1 MEYRMRVFLRL
12 IVVVTAAIWS
22 HVALAQ
28 SPTLRIG
35 YQTGDINVQL
45 MWVTG
50 TGQFEKAR
58 LDVKLVPFPAGPAML
73 PALAAQEIDIAWMG
87 EFPVV
92 TGYAN
97 GMSIEI
103 LMLERLN
110 TTNVRL
116 VASQASGINTLADLK
131 GKKIAV
137 SIGSTSH
144 HQVVKALAQAKL
156 KQQDVTLVNL
166 QPGNM
171 PAAFVA
177 GQVDAAHTWEPN
189 IGIIEK
195 LGGKVLATT
204 ASLGD
209 ITGGVWVGRS
219 EFVKANPAVIQK
231 FLQVWDVAWTAHTSD
246 PTAVRAFEAKRVNQS
261 AEEFDGL
268 IKRMSAEH
276 PAFRDQLTA
285 DYLGA
290 PGQALKSK
298 FMDHLKDIGDFL
310 IEQKRINAL
319 PQDWSKIINTQP
331 LQAYLAAK
339 KS

>member
-1 MEYRMRVFLRL
+1 MRTLLRL
-12 IVVVTAAIWS
+12 MVVAAAVIWS
-22 HVALAQ
+22 YVAMAQ

-45 MWVTG
+45 MWLVG
-50 TGQFEKAR
+50 TGQFEKVG

-73 PALAAQEIDIAWMG
+73 PAFAAQEIDIAWMG

-116 VASQASGINTLADLK
+116 VASQAAGINTLADLK
-131 GKKIAV
+131 GKKIGV

-144 HQVVKALAQAKL
+144 HQVMKALTQAKL
-156 KQQDVTLVNL
+156 KQEDVTLVNL
-166 QPGNM
+166 APGNM

-177 GQVDAAHTWEPN
+177 GQIDAAHTWEPN
-189 IGIIEK
+189 IGAIEK
-195 LGGKVLATT
+195 SGGKVLATT

-209 ITGGVWVGRS
+209 VTGGVWAARPD
-219 EFVKANPAVIQK
+219 FVRANPALIQK
-231 FLQVWDVAWTAHTSD
+231 FLQVWDMALTAHKSD
-246 PTAVRAFEAKRVNQS
+246 PTTVRAFEAKRVNQS
-261 AEEFDGL
+261 AEEFDAL

-276 PAFRDQLTA
+276 PAFKDQLTA
-285 DYLGA
+285 DYLGT
-290 PGQALKSK
+290 PGQELKSK
-298 FMDHLKDIGDFL
+298 WMDHLKDIGDFL

-319 PQDWSKIINTQP
+319 PQDWSKIVNTQP
-331 LQAYLAAK
+331 MQAYLAAK

>member
-1 MEYRMRVFLRL
+1 MKVFLRL
-12 IVVVTAAIWS
+12 VLVVAAAVWS

-28 SPTLRIG
+28 SSTLRIG

-45 MWVTG
+45 MWAAG
-50 TGQFEKAR
+50 TGQFEKAK
-58 LDVKLVPFPAGPAML
+58 LDVKMVPFPAGPAML
-73 PALAAQEIDIAWMG
+73 PALAAEEIDIAWMG

-97 GMSIEI
+97 GMPIEI
-103 LMLERLN
+103 FMIERLN

-116 VASQASGINTLADLK
+116 VASHASGIDTLAGLK

-144 HQVVKALAQAKL
+144 HQAVKALVQAKL
-156 KQQDVTLVNL
+156 KQEDVTLVNL
-166 QPGNM
+166 APGSM
-171 PAAFVA
+171 PAAFAA
-177 GQVDAAHTWEPN
+177 GQVDAAYTWEPN

-195 LGGKVLATT
+195 MGGKVLATT

-219 EFVKANPAVIQK
+219 EFVKANPAVMQK
-231 FLQVWDVAWTAHTSD
+231 FLQVWDVAWTAHNSD
-246 PTAVRAFEAKRVNQS
+246 PAVVRAFEAKRVNQS

-276 PAFRDQLTA
+276 PSFKDQLTA

-290 PGQALKSK
+290 PGQELQSK
-298 FMDHLKDIGDFL
+298 FMVHLKDIGSFL
-310 IEQKRINAL
+310 IDQKRINGL

-331 LQAYLAAK
+331 LQAYLAAR